1 MWIGLAYDLK
11 AAMPMAQDSPEDAL
25 EEYDSAETIEIISA
39 ALEAKGHA
47 VVRLGG
53 GSDFM
58 DNIRREKVDIV
69 FNVAE
74 GRGGYRSREAQIPAV
89 LEMLDIPYTGSG
101 PGGPAGC

>member
-1 MWIGLAYDLK
+1 MRIGLAYDLK

-53 GSDFM
+53 GAHFLDVGVGRYLQPRL
-58 DNIRREKVDIV
+58 RRHHSLQGE
-69 FNVAE
+69 
-74 GRGGYRSREAQIPAV
+74 R
-89 LEMLDIPYTGSG
+89 
-101 PGGPAGC
+101 